1 MNITKS
7 QWILQIANKIKQ
19 STKNNTVIHMLIIF
33 YVVNIKLYVSKCTS
47 KILCS
52 NTTQCVRICKNIQKC
67 YTLTHTILGIYV
79 GVFEELSTVLC
90 YWWNQNNSKF
100 WGLTTCQILP
110 VLIQITLM
118 QHYKNT
124 GNYYFPFY
132 KGRKKITVNLK
143 MSFHNLCKDT
153 QLEKGG
159 AEIWI
164 QVAWSRFWAFKLF
177 CFSEKIKKKKIA
189 S

>member
-79 GVFEELSTVLC
+79 GVFEELSLSYATDETKIIANFEDLLRVR
-90 YWWNQNNSKF
+90 
-100 WGLTTCQILP
+100 
-110 VLIQITLM
+110 
-118 QHYKNT
+118 
-124 GNYYFPFY
+124 YYLY
-132 KGRKKITVNLK
+132 
-143 MSFHNLCKDT
+143 
-153 QLEKGG
+153 
-159 AEIWI
+159 
-164 QVAWSRFWAFKLF
+164 
-177 CFSEKIKKKKIA
+177 
-189 S
+189 